1 MVVRPI
7 DSRRAASSTVSRTS
21 SISDGSSSAL
31 VGCSVGRGDS
41 SIRWQRLTYS
51 ILKQR
56 VQGSDRHRRPA

>member
-1 MVVRPI
+1 
-7 DSRRAASSTVSRTS
+7 VSRTS

-41 SIRWQRLTYS
+41 SIRWQRPTYS